1 MPNQTRSDGETMPPE
16 LRVTVNMAGLLRA
29 VESAVE
35 RAVERQM
42 RLVATSESHYQQL
55 LYSERQ
61 AAERL
66 GLTPTALKEE
76 RLKGR
81 IDFLS
86 RGRQVK
92 YLPEHLIRYQTSWER
107 TADQ

>member
-1 MPNQTRSDGETMPPE
+1 MPGHTLPDGEAISPDV
-16 LRVTVNMAGLLRA
+16 RVTVDLTALLRA
-29 VESAVE
+29 VESVVE
-35 RAVERQM
+35 RAVGRQM
-42 RLVATSESHYQQL
+42 RLLAISDDDHPQL

-92 YLPEHLIRYQTSWER
+92 YLPEHLVRYQTSWER